1 MTLAQH
7 FVTVSVDLDSV
18 CWDGS
23 AGHGSLADAVESCID
38 GFLGS
43 GAAVLSEEAV
53 ARRGQVPR
61 TLPSPLRDRAK
72 VPRHRVQEEE
82 ARQAASECEDDG
94 RVRAIK
100 EILENQV
107 RPNIQADGGDVEFV
121 RFDPQSGAP
130 ERRISRFADA
140 CGQRNEVL
148 VGDRAPDAAAGR
160 GVRLVRIE
168 HCDCAVHDQE
178 RHLSL
183 RRRRHRRQRGGTA
196 RRRQG

>member
-53 ARRGQVPR
+53 ARRAQGPR

-148 VGDRAPDAAAGR
+148 GWG
-160 GVRLVRIE
+160 
-168 HCDCAVHDQE
+168 Q
-178 RHLSL
+178 
-183 RRRRHRRQRGGTA
+183 GT
-196 RRRQG
+196 